1 MLQKYIVPI
10 NSVNLYFS
18 QLGLIT
24 EIGQNEMTWY
34 LPEKGYFL
42 ILLLLLPLL
51 ALLPLMFP
59 LFLLEFLGAL
69 VFLDSPRGNIVCMS
83 SVAISESMASLTK
96 QYQRLRQEKQFHG
109 VCQVRQP
116 GE

>member
-10 NSVNLYFS
+10 TYVNLYFS

-42 ILLLLLPLL
+42 ILLLLL
-51 ALLPLMFP
+51 MFP
-59 LFLLEFLGAL
+59 LFLR
-69 VFLDSPRGNIVCMS
+69 PRLS
-83 SVAISESMASLTK
+83 
-96 QYQRLRQEKQFHG
+96 
-109 VCQVRQP
+109 
-116 GE
+116 